1 MVMGSFFGRGENR
14 KPQAPKRAYKKSL
27 NELVPP
33 LSREVE
39 DRESP
44 MTAPEVDLKG
54 KLPAGVAERLGE
66 VLETGGRALL
76 ANPEEEEVRWFA
88 LHEDHIEEIG
98 RSPVAE
104 YDHQLFLLESCR
116 DGAITF
122 RESRYRLEAFKAF
135 NEFGDRLVLQFF
147 EEGRFTGDEAIERRQ
162 ENIRLVNRLKPATSL
177 TARNELDIARTIAN
191 NPRPHS
197 FVDILLKEEVLT
209 PEEIDQVPAGADFE
223 LRLLQSH
230 IFPRKVA
237 ALALAHYL
245 EVDYI
250 DVEAAPFSKEAA
262 RLLDKDWELEKQV
275 VPFARD
281 GEELKVAMAD
291 PTDAALLEELARL
304 TECRIRPYCSAA
316 QDIVGMIHK
325 AHKRDD

>member
-1 MVMGSFFGRGENR
+1 MGSLFGHGETR
-14 KPQAPKRAYKKSL
+14 KPQAPKRVSKSL

-33 LSREVE
+33 PSREVE
-39 DRESP
+39 DRNRP

-54 KLPAGVAERLGE
+54 KLPAGVAERLAE
-66 VLETGGRALL
+66 VLEAGCRAIL
-76 ANPEEEEVRWFA
+76 ANPEEEEVRWFGV
-88 LHEDHIEEIG
+88 HEAHIEEIG
-98 RSPVAE
+98 RSPVAD
-104 YDHQLFLLESCR
+104 YDSQLVLLESCR
-116 DGAITF
+116 GGGITLPDA
-122 RESRYRLEAFKAF
+122 RYRIEAFKSF

-147 EEGRFTGDEAIERRQ
+147 EEGRFTSDEAIERRQ

-177 TARNELDIARTIAN
+177 TARNERDIARAITR
-191 NPRPHS
+191 NPRPRS
-197 FVDILLKEEVLT
+197 FVEILVEEGVLT
-209 PEEIDQVPAGADFE
+209 REEIDQVPAGEDFE
-223 LRLLQSH
+223 LRLLQTH

-245 EVDYI
+245 GVDYI
-250 DVEAAPFSKEAA
+250 DVEAAAFSKEAA
-262 RLLDKDWELEKQV
+262 RLLEKDWELDRQV

-291 PTDAALLEELARL
+291 PTDVGLLAELARL
-304 TECRIRPYCSAA
+304 TGCRIRPYCSAA